1 MYFLKPWSHMGSQY
15 GFYHF
20 LSDHDAREKQ
30 PNMYLPCERA
40 TIPEYINKGN
50 SNKAIYIQDK
60 VWFLKNIN
68 THTPN
73 KDVNNGK

>member
-1 MYFLKPWSHMGSQY
+1 
-15 GFYHF
+15 
-20 LSDHDAREKQ
+20 
-30 PNMYLPCERA
+30 MYLPCERA

-60 VWFLKNIN
+60 VWFLKDIN

>member
-1 MYFLKPWSHMGSQY
+1 MYFLNPSLTWTGSMASII
-15 GFYHF
+15 F
-20 LSDHDAREKQ
+20 LSDHDPRQKH

-60 VWFLKNIN
+60 VWFLKDIN